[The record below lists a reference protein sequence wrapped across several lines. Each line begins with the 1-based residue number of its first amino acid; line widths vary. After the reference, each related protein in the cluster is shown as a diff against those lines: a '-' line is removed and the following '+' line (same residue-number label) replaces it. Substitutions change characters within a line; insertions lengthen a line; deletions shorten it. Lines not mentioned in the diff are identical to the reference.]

1 MTAAPRKTLHGRR
14 KGRPLRPNQQAL
26 VSELLPRLALA
37 LKEGEPLDPQALFER
52 PHPELWLEIG
62 FGGGEHLAWQIKR
75 HSHEAAQ
82 ETRLGPGFLG
92 AEFFIN
98 GIARLLGRLE
108 ESQSLAHLRLFQ
120 GDARMLLEAL
130 PDSSLDRVF
139 ILFPDP
145 WPKARHNKRRLI
157 RRETLAQLARCMKVG
172 GELRI
177 ATDDPG
183 YLAWILERL
192 AAHPDFRLLERG
204 PEDWLDRPADWP
216 PTRYEQKALAAGRQP
231 TFLRLCRKPH
241 GAA

>member
-14 KGRPLRPNQQAL
+14 KGRPLRPNQQTL
-26 VSELLPRLALA
+26 VTDLLPRLAFS
-37 LKEGEPLDPQALFER
+37 LKEKEPLDPQALFDR

-62 FGGGEHLAWQIKR
+62 FGGGEHLAWQIER
-75 HSHEAAQ
+75 HAQ
-82 ETRLGPGFLG
+82 DATEERGPGPGFLG
-92 AEFFIN
+92 AEVFIN

-130 PDSSLDRVF
+130 PEGCLDRVF

-157 RRETLAQLARCMKVG
+157 RRETLAQLARCMKAG
-172 GELRI
+172 SELRI
-177 ATDDPG
+177 ATDDAD

-192 AAHPDFRLLERG
+192 TEHRHFQLRERG
-204 PEDWLDRPADWP
+204 RDDWLGRPEDWP
-216 PTRYEQKALAAGRQP
+216 PTRYEQKALAAGRHP
-231 TFLRLCRKPH
+231 TFLRLRRKPET
-241 GAA
+241 AA